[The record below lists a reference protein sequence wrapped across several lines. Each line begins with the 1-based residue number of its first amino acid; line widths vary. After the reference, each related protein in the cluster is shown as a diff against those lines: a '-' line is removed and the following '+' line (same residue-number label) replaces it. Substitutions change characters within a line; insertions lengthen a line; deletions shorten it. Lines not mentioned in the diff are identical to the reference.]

1 MVPPLKVISSMA
13 TRALLAELA
22 AMWRARSPLELAIES
37 VGGVDAAR
45 RVQGGEAVDLVV
57 LASNA
62 IDALIDGGH
71 AVRGSR
77 SDLVRSGVSVAV
89 RAGAARPDIGSED
102 AVREAV
108 LRARTLGYSTGPSGV
123 QLAKLFERWGI
134 DAQVRDRLV
143 QAPPGVPVGELVAR
157 GEVELGFQQTSEL
170 LHVDGITVLGPLPPA
185 IQIVTVFSAA
195 LATAS
200 TRADEVRELL
210 AFWTSP
216 ATAEAKRRQGMDPA

>member
-22 AMWRARSPLELAIES
+22 PMWRERSPLDLAIES

-71 AVRGSR
+71 AVPGSR

-108 LRARTLGYSTGPSGV
+108 LRAHTLGYSTGPSGV
-123 QLAKLFERWGI
+123 QLSKLFERWGI
-134 DAQVRDRLV
+134 DTQVRDRLV

-195 LATAS
+195 RATAS